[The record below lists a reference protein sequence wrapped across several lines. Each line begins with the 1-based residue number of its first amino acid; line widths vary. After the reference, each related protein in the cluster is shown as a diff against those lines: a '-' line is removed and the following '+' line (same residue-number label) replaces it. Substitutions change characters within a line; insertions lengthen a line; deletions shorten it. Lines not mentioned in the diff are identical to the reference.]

1 MARAGRSFPNRQHLS
16 RAVITSP
23 VNITGDTPAALRLSG
38 PDGTLILDVILTNT
52 PSAERFSG
60 PDGLAAI
67 GVVLTDSP
75 SAERDYGPEG
85 LAGTGIVVG
94 PDSPAA
100 LRDYGPDGSAQLD
113 LALTSPPTGVRDG
126 GFDGSVSLGLT
137 LTDTPS
143 AGRDY
148 GPSGSVFA
156 DVAGGV
162 TLTDT
167 PSASRY
173 YGPSGALALGLAI
186 TGDLPSGARLSGPD
200 GAFSIGFV
208 LTDSPAAERLSGP
221 DGVVVAILSDSP
233 GSYRSYGPSGT
244 LAIDLL
250 LAGDTPGASRLSGP
264 VGVISIGVGA
274 DVIAGTATPGQVRYA
289 GGCDGDVL
297 LAFLPSKPPYIPVAP
312 LIAPA
317 YALWL
322 ADTRTG
328 KMLWRLPMQTLSW
341 SSKLNDIGTL
351 RATLAIEKT
360 WDTLS
365 DQDERDPRILL
376 REIISG
382 PWRFSLVLK
391 WGNNT
396 VWAGPYINMSRP
408 SPDHIELNGAEI
420 AKIFT
425 KRPLIKPG
433 ATSAVDVTADTV
445 FSGAT
450 KSHVAAALITQAMSG
465 TGYNLPITVTD
476 LTAPGTD
483 GRIYYGYD
491 LANYWE
497 KLSALMAEVDGPEI
511 RFDPQV
517 SPGVD
522 GDYLSWVTQIG
533 GPHVG
538 RSVTTWVFDSSV
550 NSVVGMDVDGSTMAL
565 GVWSGGSGQSRD
577 RLVAHAQDA
586 SLLNIGWPMIEE
598 VDNSHTS
605 EVVYPVLAS
614 QASAGLAAHKQPITS
629 FRTLVPADSDPMVG
643 TYRVGEDF
651 AIDIH
656 DDPIIPNGFY
666 TRRIAGLSGSEKP
679 WVTITDADS
688 LPVGSS

>member
-38 PDGTLILDVILTNT
+38 PDGTLILDVILTNP

-85 LAGTGIVVG
+85 LAGTGIAVG

-113 LALTSPPTGVRDG
+113 LALTSPPTGVRSG
-126 GFDGSVSLGLT
+126 GSDGSVGLGVA

-143 AGRDY
+143 ASRDY
-148 GPSGSVFA
+148 GPDGSVFA

-162 TLTDT
+162 ALTDT
-167 PSASRY
+167 PSASRHS
-173 YGPSGALALGLAI
+173 GSNGALALGLTI
-186 TGDLPSGARLSGPD
+186 VGDSPGGARSIGLD
-200 GAFSIGFV
+200 GSFAIGFV
-208 LTDSPAAERLSGP
+208 LTDSPSAERLGGL
-221 DGVVVAILSDSP
+221 DGAVAAILSDSP
-233 GSYRSYGPSGT
+233 GSYRSFGPDGAMGIA
-244 LAIDLL
+244 LP
-250 LAGDTPGASRLSGP
+250 LAGDTPGACRIAGP
-264 VGVISIGVGA
+264 AGVISVGVGV
-274 DVIAGTATPGQVRYA
+274 DVIAGTDTPGQVRYA

-312 LIAPA
+312 LIAPT
-317 YALWL
+317 YTLWL

-351 RATLAIEKT
+351 RANLAIEKT

-376 REIISG
+376 REVISG

-408 SPDHIELNGAEI
+408 GPDHIELNGAEI

-433 ATSAVDVTADTV
+433 ATSSVDVTADTI
-445 FSGAT
+445 FSEAT

-476 LTAPGTD
+476 PTAPGTD
-483 GRIYYGYD
+483 ARIYYGYD

-497 KLSALMAEVDGPEI
+497 KLTALMAEVDGPEI

-517 SPGVD
+517 SSGVD

-538 RSVTTWVFDSSV
+538 RNVTTWVFDSSI
-550 NSVVGMDVDGSTMAL
+550 NSVIGMDVDGSTMAM

-577 RLVAHAQDA
+577 RLVAHAQDT

-605 EVVYPVLAS
+605 EIFYPVLAS
-614 QASAGLAAHKQPITS
+614 QAAAGLAAHKQPVTS
-629 FRTLVPADSDPMVG
+629 FKTIVPTDSDPMVG

-651 AIDIH
+651 AIDVR

-679 WVTITDADS
+679 WVTITDTDP